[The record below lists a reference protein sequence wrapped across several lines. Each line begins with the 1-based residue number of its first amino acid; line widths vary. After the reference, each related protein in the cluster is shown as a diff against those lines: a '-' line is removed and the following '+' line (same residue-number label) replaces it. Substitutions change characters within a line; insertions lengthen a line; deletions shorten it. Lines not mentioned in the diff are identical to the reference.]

1 MSDKKKKKKKG
12 EKTSQQGPGAESTL
26 PQLDG
31 VDSRTLEYYEAKI
44 KDMAEKIDRMKL
56 KCDNLVKENEILAK
70 AQTKFNHDKQDIV
83 EFLNIKVGEHEKI
96 IANLETKTRQLE
108 DEKRDLDTRSR
119 NEIETIKSSMQSDL
133 EIMQIQCAKYKAE
146 LSELTAFSAKKEE
159 MEQQIKQYRVLLDK
173 KESEY
178 RDTIHNLERKVLQD
192 KTTKRAIR
200 ENMAITSQLK
210 KMSSKTIELIAEN
223 DTLSAKVAKLKTS
236 NTLLTESEQELA
248 KRNQANQRVIKM
260 LVEKLKE
267 SDQML
272 ELAFESEQLG
282 QGQGTG
288 GENGN
293 NATGEFLTDEMREE
307 IEALQYDYNVLAAR
321 LTEVANV
328 ADEMELV
335 FEDSFADVQDDAGY
349 DNMTSETLAYLRT
362 NLATMIDRLKT
373 LTWFESS
380 EEGSQELNP
389 EFADQNAESAESD
402 QYGAESAPY
411 AQDGE
416 FGSPGDGY
424 DDGMDDVMQQGSLDG
439 SGIQLIVPDIR
450 MPENQVT
457 QQHPEPREGEQIDEY
472 STQEYSEQDDRIAQN
487 DLPSNSQ
494 SGSGSIRNDGVNDSQ
509 TSFPLTYM
517 TSHQQRVEHNFA
529 AVVSAIPSKH
539 KTIASPRIHDSCRDI
554 GVQTNPLPF
563 GEATSA
569 QYLLGELRPWGAQA
583 AWLLRLCVEMIK
595 AVLVFN
601 NQGKPRLMSWY
612 QQMDV
617 ARQQSLLKEVH
628 RLVNK
633 RPDSVCNF
641 LEGGAL
647 VGDDTRIIYRVSILD
662 LIQVFVEALDRTFVN
677 VCELDLIFRPEDVM
691 QILGEIISGGLVL
704 ETNIHE
710 IIAASHLR
718 KSSATHR
725 QVYVGAKISL
735 ISKSNLRFVGT
746 LHSINQEES
755 SVALEQVRSYGTEG
769 RMGNPSDEI
778 EPVDQIF
785 PFIVFKGSDV
795 KDLHIINHPPPPP
808 PVMPPAGVASSD
820 PLALPSKPAAKSDG
834 RADGKRPQTAGGQP
848 QDAAGQPAQPRGQRI
863 VIPDSEFDFESANAK
878 FDKSNVEQEQ
888 LHSGE
893 SSDDPVFYSKSN
905 FFDNISCDSRDR
917 AEGESGR
924 GRRDNRSDAAAG
936 APAAL

>member
-509 TSFPLTYM
+509 TSFPLLAVRRSSSASGGSQNTRSSEQRRQQQQPWHSAAVDSKARAPAGSNRLGSLSASGLRSNVGASMSTGVVVSTQMLARSRTYM

-583 AWLLRLCVEMIK
+583 ACLPK
-595 AVLVFN
+595 KGAVLVFN

-647 VGDDTRIIYRVSILD
+647 VGDDTRIIYRHYATLYFVFVADSSESELGILD

-725 QVYVGAKISL
+725 
-735 ISKSNLRFVGT
+735 
-746 LHSINQEES
+746 
-755 SVALEQVRSYGTEG
+755 
-769 RMGNPSDEI
+769 
-778 EPVDQIF
+778 
-785 PFIVFKGSDV
+785 
-795 KDLHIINHPPPPP
+795 
-808 PVMPPAGVASSD
+808 
-820 PLALPSKPAAKSDG
+820 
-834 RADGKRPQTAGGQP
+834 
-848 QDAAGQPAQPRGQRI
+848 
-863 VIPDSEFDFESANAK
+863 
-878 FDKSNVEQEQ
+878 
-888 LHSGE
+888 
-893 SSDDPVFYSKSN
+893 
-905 FFDNISCDSRDR
+905 
-917 AEGESGR
+917 
-924 GRRDNRSDAAAG
+924 
-936 APAAL
+936 